1 MHLLMINSGPIRP
14 IPTIPTNTI
23 SNGARHL
30 RYTSILYKKSFNF
43 SVKRPLFSSF
53 FCSPMASS
61 STSVT
66 PSSHLATKLA
76 HPRAISSHFS
86 SNPNSLNISFP
97 LKNGSFKLR
106 RNATSITLKTLFAH
120 DPKAAVVTEDTW
132 EKSVMNSDAPVLVE
146 FYASWCGPCMMVH
159 RIIDE
164 IASEYAGRVSCF
176 ILNTDTDFPVA
187 EVYNIMAVPV
197 VLLFKNGERKES
209 VVGTMPKEYYIA
221 AIERILKS

>member
-120 DPKAAVVTEDTW
+120 DPK
-132 EKSVMNSDAPVLVE
+132 
-146 FYASWCGPCMMVH
+146 
-159 RIIDE
+159 
-164 IASEYAGRVSCF
+164 
-176 ILNTDTDFPVA
+176 VA

>member
-1 MHLLMINSGPIRP
+1 
-14 IPTIPTNTI
+14 
-23 SNGARHL
+23 
-30 RYTSILYKKSFNF
+30 
-43 SVKRPLFSSF
+43 
-53 FCSPMASS
+53 MASS

-66 PSSHLATKLA
+66 PSSHLAAKLA

-106 RNATSITLKTLFAH
+106 RNAPSITLKTLFAH
-120 DPKAAVVTEDTW
+120 DPKAAVVTKDTW
-132 EKSVMNSDAPVLVE
+132 EKSVMNSDAPILVE

-197 VLLFKNGERKES
+197 ELLFKNGERKES